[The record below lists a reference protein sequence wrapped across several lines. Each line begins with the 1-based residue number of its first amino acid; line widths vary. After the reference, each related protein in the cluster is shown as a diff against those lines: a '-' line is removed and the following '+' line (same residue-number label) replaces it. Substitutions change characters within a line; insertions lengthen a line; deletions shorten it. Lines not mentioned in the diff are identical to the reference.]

1 LEAAK
6 QRYQDDKRYKSQL
19 DDKLAILM
27 EQVKEK
33 QQKLKT
39 EQDLYAS
46 LQLNPSNSK
55 NINLQLDLKLV
66 ELDKDLKSSQ
76 TKLMNTEN
84 ENSKLTERRY
94 EAELFHKS
102 ILEKIQKIKETMSLR
117 EKEILLLESNR
128 DLLKSEY
135 HDELTKKAEVNLL
148 RKEVEAELRHQ
159 NSQYHIIK
167 RDYESAVRRLK
178 KKRQILDTIRETIPL
193 LHQQLV
199 DAKMTVKFKKTELA
213 STLEELDKLKEE
225 VELTLEAFLD
235 KGKLEINKKNV
246 TSLTI
251 ITILFS
257 YSLFTLQ
264 DLSCLLDEVDALD
277 EEVIKEVIETKRL
290 ASILSSLSIQR
301 DKKVRDKN
309 NIDNKLK
316 DIKNAKEIK
325 DMIIVETTKRIHEI
339 SNRYREFLALYEIV
353 KNERNQ
359 IDNEVQTNHQL
370 LIETREKVRILTDEV
385 QFCYYNFIY

>member
-1 LEAAK
+1 
-6 QRYQDDKRYKSQL
+6 
-19 DDKLAILM
+19 M
-27 EQVKEK
+27 
-33 QQKLKT
+33 
-39 EQDLYAS
+39 
-46 LQLNPSNSK
+46 
-55 NINLQLDLKLV
+55 
-66 ELDKDLKSSQ
+66 
-76 TKLMNTEN
+76 
-84 ENSKLTERRY
+84 
-94 EAELFHKS
+94 
-102 ILEKIQKIKETMSLR
+102 
-117 EKEILLLESNR
+117 
-128 DLLKSEY
+128 
-135 HDELTKKAEVNLL
+135 
-148 RKEVEAELRHQ
+148 
-159 NSQYHIIK
+159 
-167 RDYESAVRRLK
+167 
-178 KKRQILDTIRETIPL
+178 
-193 LHQQLV
+193 
-199 DAKMTVKFKKTELA
+199 
-213 STLEELDKLKEE
+213 
-225 VELTLEAFLD
+225 
-235 KGKLEINKKNV
+235 
-246 TSLTI
+246 
-251 ITILFS
+251 FS